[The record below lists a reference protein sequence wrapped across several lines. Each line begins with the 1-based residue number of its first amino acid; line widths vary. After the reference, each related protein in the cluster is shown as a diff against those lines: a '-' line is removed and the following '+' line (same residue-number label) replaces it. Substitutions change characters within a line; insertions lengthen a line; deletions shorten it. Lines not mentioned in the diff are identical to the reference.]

1 VNARRRFLIAA
12 ATAVLATPL
21 ASLAQQKGK
30 IWRIGVLETISPA
43 LNAANFDAFRQG
55 LRELGYVE
63 GQNVVIEYRSADGR
77 QERFP
82 DLATEL
88 VRLKVD
94 LIVTRGAPASLAA
107 KNATGSIPVVISATA
122 DPVGS
127 GIVASLARPGGNVTG
142 LSAYNVE
149 LYAKRVELLREL
161 VPSLARI
168 AGLFNMSNPVVP
180 SQWKEVERGARS
192 LGVQVQLLDVRN
204 PEDLG
209 RAFDAATRQRADA
222 LVVAVDAL
230 TQSNR
235 QLIVDLAAK
244 HRLPAIYGSDEFVYA
259 GGLITYTVS
268 FPHLYY
274 RAATYVDKILKGAK
288 PGDLPVEQPTKF
300 ELVINMKTA
309 KALGITIPQS
319 ILVRADR
326 VIE

>member
-12 ATAVLATPL
+12 VTAVLATPL

-107 KNATGSIPVVISATA
+107 KNSTRTIPVVIAATA

-192 LGVQVQLLDVRN
+192 LGVQLQLLDVRN

-244 HRLPAIYGSDEFVYA
+244 HRLPAIYGSDEFVYS